1 MVSVVTRVQ
10 PLGDRRFFT
19 WMSIAMAAAAFA
31 GFARTYYLG
40 FSAPWQAFERTLM
53 G

>member
-1 MVSVVTRVQ
+1 MVSVATRVQ

-19 WMSIAMAAAAFA
+19 GMSIAMAAATSRS
-31 GFARTYYLG
+31 FARTYYLC
-40 FSAPWQAFERTLM
+40 FSAPWQAFARTLM